1 MTRMRGVAI
10 DTKDRPVARLQRA
23 VGTALVVLALL
34 PLLLAGLLRSGV
46 LIPTERTI
54 TIGPLRLATTC
65 WSKKRFC
72 LPLESA
78 NPPPSEVFILIDW
91 PGGVRREEVLLIIPL
106 R

>member
-1 MTRMRGVAI
+1 MTTMKGAAMDFKEQSLVG
-10 DTKDRPVARLQRA
+10 LQRA
-23 VGTALVVLALL
+23 VGTFVVVLVLL
-34 PLLLAGLLRSGV
+34 PLLLASLLRFGV
-46 LIPTERTI
+46 LLPTEQSI

-72 LPLESA
+72 VPLENA

-91 PGGVRREEVLLIIPL
+91 PGGERREEVLLIIPL